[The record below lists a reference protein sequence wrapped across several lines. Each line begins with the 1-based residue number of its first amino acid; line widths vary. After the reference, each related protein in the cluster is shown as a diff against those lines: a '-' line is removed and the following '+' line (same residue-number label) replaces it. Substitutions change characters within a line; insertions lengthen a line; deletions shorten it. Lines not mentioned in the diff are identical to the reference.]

1 MVSINLF
8 SQIYFTSIF
17 NRIIVF
23 FFFTDTWPKRKDGH
37 LSTSGTTATV
47 VILRESKI
55 FIGHVGDSAAVI
67 AQKKNNA
74 YIAKELTVDHKP
86 ESVKEKTR
94 YFIFIYKLVYV

>member
-1 MVSINLF
+1 MF
-8 SQIYFTSIF
+8 SYYNFKVNANDLLKNTCFSVI
-17 NRIIVF
+17 
-23 FFFTDTWPKRKDGH
+23 DTWPKRKDGY

-55 FIGHVGDSAAVI
+55 FVGHVGDSAAVI

-94 YFIFIYKLVYV
+94 